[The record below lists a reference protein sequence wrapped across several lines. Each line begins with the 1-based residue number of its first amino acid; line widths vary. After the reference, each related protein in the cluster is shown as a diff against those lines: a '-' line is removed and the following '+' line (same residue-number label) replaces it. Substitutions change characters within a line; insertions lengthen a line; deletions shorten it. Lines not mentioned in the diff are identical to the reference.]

1 MKPLL
6 VNGYHPKYMWRRA
19 FQDRENVDIK
29 VLKNVDSEL
38 KTITFLVKLI
48 SGLQRQ
54 SLAGWT
60 SLATMNKQLSERVP
74 HLVTTKKRPSWKP
87 RRFVGKTETMILST
101 QKVADL
107 LKLIHK
113 QLTKRRITI

>member
-1 MKPLL
+1 M
-6 VNGYHPKYMWRRA
+6 PKN
-19 FQDRENVDIK
+19 F
-29 VLKNVDSEL
+29 DSEL

-74 HLVTTKKRPSWKP
+74 HLVTTKKGHPGNRGGSW
-87 RRFVGKTETMILST
+87 KTETMILST

-107 LKLIHK
+107 VKLIHK